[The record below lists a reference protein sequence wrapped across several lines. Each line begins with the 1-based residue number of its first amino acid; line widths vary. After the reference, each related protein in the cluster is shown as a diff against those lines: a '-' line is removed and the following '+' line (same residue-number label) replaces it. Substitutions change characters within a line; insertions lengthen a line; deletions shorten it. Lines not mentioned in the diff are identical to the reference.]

1 VKDLKLDDVSS
12 LPMLE
17 IFRVE
22 AEQQL
27 GILTGG
33 LLELERS
40 PATSAPWEML
50 MRAAHSF
57 KGAARIV
64 NLQSAVRVAHAM
76 EDCFALAQQGR
87 LALRQPQI
95 DLLLRGV
102 DLLGQISK
110 HNEANIAR
118 WDADHAEEL
127 GQFLEAL
134 AGLTSAA
141 AGPPGPTTGGASALA
156 GEPAPSG
163 RPVAPDRSAP
173 SPFPGGAL
181 AASADTYSPPLAA
194 RRPEDPDRVV
204 RITAQSLNRLLGLA
218 GESLVESRWL
228 RPFADSLQRLK
239 RHQAEL
245 SERLYDLRNRLD
257 GEHLSSRVEHQ
268 FNELGRKAA
277 ECRQFLTERMQE
289 LEIFDRRAAHLSQ
302 RMYLEVLRTRMR
314 PFSDGVRRFPR
325 MVRDLAR
332 TLGKEVRLEIS
343 GENTQVDRDILERL
357 ESPLAHLLRNAVD
370 HGCETREQR
379 LRAGKPP
386 EATIRLDARHSA
398 GVLLVTVADDGAG
411 LAVERVREAIVARGL
426 ATSAVAGRLAEAELF
441 QFLFLAGF
449 TLKESVTE
457 ISGRGVGLDVVQNMV
472 RSVRGNLRVNSQPG
486 RGLRIQ
492 LQLPL
497 TLSVLRALLVEVAGE
512 PYAIPS
518 TQVTRALKL
527 PRQKI
532 EVLENRHHF
541 RFEDQPVGLLTAHQL
556 FDCGEAQLPG
566 DDVAVVVLGDRQAR
580 YGLVVDRFLGERE
593 LVVQPLDARL
603 GKVPD
608 ISAAALMEDGSPV
621 LIVDVDDMVRSIEK
635 LVSEA
640 PLTRILRT
648 GLELT
653 ARKRKRILVVDDSLT
668 VRELVRKLLAAHGYL
683 ADVAVDGMDGW
694 NTVRAGRHDLV
705 ITDVDMPRLDGIALA
720 TLIKRDPA
728 LKSIPV
734 MIVSYKDREE
744 ERLRG
749 LDAGADYYLTK
760 GNFHDETLLQAVVDL
775 IGQPE
780 A

>member
-1 VKDLKLDDVSS
+1 VKKAKLDDVSN

-17 IFRVE
+17 LFRVE
-22 AEQQL
+22 AEQQTAM
-27 GILTGG
+27 LTSG

-40 PATSAPWEML
+40 PATPRPWEML

-76 EDCFALAQQGR
+76 EDCFALAQQGK
-87 LALRQPQI
+87 LELRQPEI
-95 DLLLRGV
+95 DLLLRGI

-110 HNEANIAR
+110 NSEASIAR

-127 GQFLEAL
+127 RQFLGSL
-134 AGLTSAA
+134 ASLTSACETPA
-141 AGPPGPTTGGASALA
+141 PADGQATALA
-156 GEPAPSG
+156 EPFAPS
-163 RPVAPDRSAP
+163 RPIEKDRPGDFSLPAGMVPAAPEA
-173 SPFPGGAL
+173 
-181 AASADTYSPPLAA
+181 YSQPAVT
-194 RRPEDPDRVV
+194 RRHEDPERVV
-204 RITAQSLNRLLGLA
+204 RLTAQSLNRLLGLA

-239 RHQAEL
+239 RHQTEL
-245 SERLYDLRNRLD
+245 SEKLDDLRNRLSE
-257 GEHLSSRVEHQ
+257 EHVSERAEHQ

-277 ECRQFLTERMQE
+277 ECRQFLTDRMQE
-289 LEIFDRRAAHLSQ
+289 LEMFDRRSAHLSQ

-325 MVRDLAR
+325 MVRDVAR
-332 TLGKEVRLEIS
+332 TLGKEVRLEIF

-386 EATIRLDARHSA
+386 EGTIRVEARHSA
-398 GVLLVTVADDGAG
+398 GMLLVTVADDGAG
-411 LAVERVREAIVARGL
+411 VQMERVRQAIVGRRL
-426 ATSAVAGRLAEAELF
+426 VTPAVTEKLTEAELLE
-441 QFLFLAGF
+441 FLFLPGF
-449 TLKESVTE
+449 TLKEDITE

-472 RSVRGNLRVNSQPG
+472 RSLRGNLRVSTQPG

-518 TQVTRALKL
+518 TQITRTLKL
-527 PRQKI
+527 QRENI

-541 RFEDQPVGLLTAHQL
+541 RFGDQQVGLLTAHQV
-556 FDCGEAQLPG
+556 FDCGDPQLPG
-566 DDVAVVVLGDRQAR
+566 NDVPVVVLGDRNAR

-603 GKVPD
+603 GRVQD

-621 LIVDVDDMVRSIEK
+621 LIVDADDMVRSIEK
-635 LVSEA
+635 LISEG
-640 PLTRILRT
+640 PLTKVERN

-653 ARKRKRILVVDDSLT
+653 ARKPKRILVVDDSLT
-668 VRELVRKLLAAHGYL
+668 VRELVRKLLASHGYL
-683 ADVAVDGMDGW
+683 ADAAVDGMDGW
-694 NTVRAGRHDLV
+694 NAVRAGKYDLV
-705 ITDVDMPRLDGIALA
+705 ITDVDMPRLDGIELA
-720 TLIKRDPA
+720 TLIKQDP
-728 LKSIPV
+728 LLQSLPV

-744 ERLRG
+744 DRLRG
-749 LDAGADYYLTK
+749 LEAGADYYLTK
-760 GNFHDETLLQAVVDL
+760 GSFHDETLLQAVVDL
-775 IGQPE
+775 IGEPGE
-780 A
+780 